1 MIVIIAKI
9 IFIVVFLILYISE
22 HSKMTE
28 IDDTT
33 GKLFFT
39 RFTSFDIKNLHN
51 TILRLYS
58 NTSHE
63 ETCTVLQHQSKI

>member
-1 MIVIIAKI
+1 MIVNVAKI
-9 IFIVVFLILYISE
+9 IFIVMFLILYISE

-28 IDDTT
+28 INDTT
-33 GKLFFT
+33 EKLFFT
-39 RFTSFDIKNLHN
+39 CFTSSDIKKLHN

-63 ETCTVLQHQSKI
+63 ETYTVLQHQSKI